1 MRFLDLK
8 GMNNF
13 FFRTCLTIA
22 LLFFAFF
29 HVEAQRRKETVV
41 RDTIWIMDGKEYTYN
56 PLKKNI
62 PTTSPEK
69 DNKLVTTKTTNY
81 RSLVDSLRL
90 VDHLSIDLD
99 SLASEIL
106 SKDSIFSTE
115 WCTECVFEE
124 TDQKEF
130 PDSIFFDLLKN
141 SEDFYYNQ
149 WGTFFWGYGP
159 RWGRMHRGLDLGLTT
174 GDTIR
179 STFNGIVR
187 YAEFNNGGFGNCVV
201 VRHFN
206 GIETLYAHMSEIL
219 VKPGQLVFTSDVLG
233 LGGSTGRSDGP
244 HLHFETRFKG
254 QSFDP
259 LKIFNKDNFTIHS
272 NLLVLKKGDLIDPE
286 IPRRYHVVKKGETL
300 SQIARKY
307 RTSISN
313 IQKLNGI
320 KNVNK
325 IAVGKRLIVG

>member
-1 MRFLDLK
+1 
-8 GMNNF
+8 
-13 FFRTCLTIA
+13 
-22 LLFFAFF
+22 
-29 HVEAQRRKETVV
+29 
-41 RDTIWIMDGKEYTYN
+41 
-56 PLKKNI
+56 
-62 PTTSPEK
+62 
-69 DNKLVTTKTTNY
+69 
-81 RSLVDSLRL
+81 
-90 VDHLSIDLD
+90 
-99 SLASEIL
+99 
-106 SKDSIFSTE
+106 
-115 WCTECVFEE
+115 
-124 TDQKEF
+124 
-130 PDSIFFDLLKN
+130 
-141 SEDFYYNQ
+141 
-149 WGTFFWGYGP
+149 
-159 RWGRMHRGLDLGLTT
+159 MHRGLDLGLTT

-272 NLLVLKKGDLIDPE
+272 NLLVLRKKDLIDPE

-307 RTSISN
+307 RTSVTN
-313 IQKLNGI
+313 IQRLNGI

-325 IAVGKRLIVG
+325 ISVGKRLIVG